1 VGQRADTLEREIV
14 ASRDRMSETIDL
26 MEQRL
31 RRTMDWKTR
40 IAQNP
45 APYAAGAAAVLFL
58 LAGGPKKTFGLLR
71 GRRRSKTKLEK
82 LVEQLPEPLAE
93 KLAPPVHDVLDS
105 LQDVPENLR
114 KVVREAQKERQ
125 KLQQK
130 EDEERLKRAARA
142 TMLERIALRA
152 AEAAGTAAA
161 GVVVKRMADR
171 LLKGEEKG

>member
-1 VGQRADTLEREIV
+1 
-14 ASRDRMSETIDL
+14 MSHTIDL
-26 MEQRL
+26 MEQQL

-58 LAGGPKKTFGLLR
+58 LVGGPKRTFGLLR
-71 GRRRSKTKLEK
+71 GSRRSKTKLEK

-93 KLAPPVHDVLDS
+93 KLAPPVHEAVTN
-105 LQDVPENLR
+105 LQDVPDNLR
-114 KVVREAQKERQ
+114 KVVREAQKERG

-142 TMLERIALRA
+142 TMLERVALRA

-161 GVVVKRMADR
+161 GLLAKKLADR
-171 LLKGEEKG
+171 IMKEG